1 HFQLQFVDQ
10 ILESGHVSDLKDI
23 LGLNHFS
30 FYSYST
36 EWLLSCLDSYP
47 GFQFLKLLLPS
58 LQSYLLCLI
67 QALLQVFHRGLQVLL
82 HPLQVGAGVLLFLHV
97 LRQRISLHLLLRPDS
112 IISAAGLG
120 VQRALQGVHGPLV
133 IPLEVVDFFVL
144 LRHLSVHF

>member
-1 HFQLQFVDQ
+1 QFQLQFVDQ

-23 LGLNHFS
+23 LGLNYFS
-30 FYSYST
+30 FFSYST

-82 HPLQVGAGVLLFLHV
+82 HPLQVGAGLDFHLI
-97 LRQRISLHLLLRPDS
+97 QISLHLLLRPDS